1 MKMLS
6 MLRRFFEY
14 EIFFFTESGWAA
26 NQDVIVLG
34 RYDL

>member
-1 MKMLS
+1 MLKQ
-6 MLRRFFEY
+6 FPEY
-14 EIFFFTESGWAA
+14 RVFSFTESGWAA